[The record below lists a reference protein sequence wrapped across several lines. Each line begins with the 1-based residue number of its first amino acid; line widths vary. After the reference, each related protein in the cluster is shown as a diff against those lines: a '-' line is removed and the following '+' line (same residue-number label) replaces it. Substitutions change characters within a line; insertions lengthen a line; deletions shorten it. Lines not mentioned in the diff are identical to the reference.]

1 MGRLVKPILNKD
13 KVASVVTKV
22 ISAKNTIKDIRLLR
36 NELYYLNMIYV
47 KCAKESYMIPFADA
61 PDVFNAKVGK
71 KGLVNGKVYT
81 TKEFMSL
88 MNTMFDEQLL
98 LNADP
103 DTSGMHYPIDKNL
116 QNIWDLL
123 FCFLFAAVRLSLDA
137 DYLTDSIQGVH

>member
-1 MGRLVKPILNKD
+1 
-13 KVASVVTKV
+13 
-22 ISAKNTIKDIRLLR
+22 
-36 NELYYLNMIYV
+36 
-47 KCAKESYMIPFADA
+47 
-61 PDVFNAKVGK
+61 
-71 KGLVNGKVYT
+71 
-81 TKEFMSL
+81 MSL

-137 DYLTDSIQGVH
+137 DYLTDGIQGDTLKYKAYRLQAQVYM